1 MYQTLIQYLK
11 YFNSNSNRKY
21 LIETVSIAD
30 RVVFHKYSLSTL
42 KLTISL
48 DVMFN
53 STNIYNIN
61 KCFFYRI
68 LSKILLFSLYA
79 CWEQS

>member
-21 LIETVSIAD
+21 LIEAVCIDDT
-30 RVVFHKYSLSTL
+30 VVFHKYSLSTL
-42 KLTISL
+42 KLLISL

-53 STNIYNIN
+53 PTNIYYIN
-61 KCFFYRI
+61 KCFFTE
-68 LSKILLFSLYA
+68 F
-79 CWEQS
+79 

>member
-21 LIETVSIAD
+21 LIEAVSID
-30 RVVFHKYSLSTL
+30 DTVVFHKYSLSTL
-42 KLTISL
+42 KLLISL

-53 STNIYNIN
+53 STNIYYIN
-61 KCFFYRI
+61 KCFFTE
-68 LSKILLFSLYA
+68 F
-79 CWEQS
+79 